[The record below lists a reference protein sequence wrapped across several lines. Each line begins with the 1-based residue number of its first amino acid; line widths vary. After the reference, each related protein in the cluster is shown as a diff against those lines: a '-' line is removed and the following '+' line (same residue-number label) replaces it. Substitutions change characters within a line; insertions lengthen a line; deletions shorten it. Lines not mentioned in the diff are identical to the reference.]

1 MVEANISQTYGVIVV
16 TAFFPIA
23 ILLLMCA
30 APWDEILE
38 ESCRRGGDQQWKRDV
53 ETAEGYNEAVVAEE
67 VKDVAQQ
74 EMEQAA

>member
-16 TAFFPIA
+16 NAFFPIA

-38 ESCRRGGDQQWKRDV
+38 ESCRRGGDQRGGKDV
-53 ETAEGYNEAVVAEE
+53 ETTEGGNDAVVAEE
-67 VKDVAQQ
+67 VKDAAQ
-74 EMEQAA
+74 